1 MTSVPLPKLKTFSI
15 LLTLIIIPSLLFAVP
30 ASASPKTKRAAVK
43 SKSARGSARASAKGN
58 VRSRSRYSQASAR
71 RGGSRSSRLSARYSR
86 RGGQVYATRDR
97 RGRLRWRRRAVVSAS
112 AHGVGVHNYLS
123 ESWTQ
128 PLSVGERGSTAAEGQ
143 STTPMLSSQP
153 GSGSEQKPSVQSVPQ
168 SVPMSRVPSAP
179 VDASRTGVAISPGAP
194 DAVPINPLVAAYMDS
209 LASYGYGAENQGF
222 IVTTPKGE
230 VLAEHNADRLFNPA
244 SVTKIATSLTAISR
258 LGPDFSF
265 RTSMYTDGKLD
276 PSTGILHGSLYVIG
290 SGDPAFFYENAMM
303 ISDKLNRS
311 GIREVDGNL
320 VVLGQFYFNFS
331 ASREASA
338 KALRATFT
346 PDTWSAAT
354 RESYSRFLAIRAAE
368 DRMSDAAARAQ
379 GDPRPAP
386 APPLSAPPSLKITGQ
401 TITDPSVNTAKL
413 TPLAVHTSL
422 PLLRVLKGLNDFS
435 NNWMAT
441 IIGNLVG
448 GPDAVERFLKTDVGF
463 KEDEVRFATSS
474 GLGANA
480 ISPRN
485 TITMLRK
492 LIAYLDGKGLAL
504 EDILPIA
511 GVDAGTLS
519 KRFGD
524 AYRGSVVAKTGTLSG
539 VSALAGVAYT
549 RGRGPLLFV
558 IYNRG
563 GSAHT
568 FRAAQ
573 DETIKKLIT
582 LYGGPS
588 PVRAVATS
596 GSRVPDRPAQ
606 QAAQSRTSSSPR

>member
-1 MTSVPLPKLKTFSI
+1 
-15 LLTLIIIPSLLFAVP
+15 
-30 ASASPKTKRAAVK
+30 
-43 SKSARGSARASAKGN
+43 
-58 VRSRSRYSQASAR
+58 
-71 RGGSRSSRLSARYSR
+71 
-86 RGGQVYATRDR
+86 
-97 RGRLRWRRRAVVSAS
+97 
-112 AHGVGVHNYLS
+112 LS

-128 PLSVGERGSTAAEGQ
+128 PVATGERASGSTETPAFNSAAAA
-143 STTPMLSSQP
+143 PVSS
-153 GSGSEQKPSVQSVPQ
+153 GNDQKPGVQAVPPAQ
-168 SVPMSRVPSAP
+168 IAAANGDPSRVPSGVTAAP
-179 VDASRTGVAISPGAP
+179 TDAIPV
-194 DAVPINPLVAAYMDS
+194 NPLVAAYTDS
-209 LASYGYGAENQGF
+209 LAAYGFGADNQGF
-222 IVTTPKGE
+222 IVTTMKGE
-230 VLAEHNADRLFNPA
+230 VLAEHNADRLYNPA

-265 RTSMYTDGKLD
+265 RTSLYTDGKLD
-276 PSTGILHGSLYVIG
+276 PSTGILHGSLYLIG

-303 ISDKLNRS
+303 IADKLNRS
-311 GIREVDGNL
+311 GIREVEGNL

-331 ASREASA
+331 ASRDASA
-338 KALRATFT
+338 KALRATLS
-346 PDTWSAAT
+346 PETWTAAT

-368 DRMSDAAARAQ
+368 DRMSDAVSRAQ
-379 GDPRPAP
+379 GEQHTP
-386 APPLSAPPSLKITGQ
+386 APPLSAPPSIKITGQ
-401 TITDPSVNTAKL
+401 TLTDPTVNTAKL

-448 GPDAVERFLKTDVGF
+448 GPDAVERFLKSEVGF

-474 GLGANA
+474 GLGSNS

-492 LIAYLDGKGLAL
+492 LIAYLGGKGLAL

-519 KRFGD
+519 KRFTD
-524 AYRGSVVAKTGTLSG
+524 VFRGSVVAKTGTLSG

-563 GSAHT
+563 GSPHT

-573 DETIKKLIT
+573 DETIKKVIT
-582 LYGGPS
+582 LCGGPA
-588 PVRAVATS
+588 PVHFTAASSARLS
-596 GSRVPDRPAQ
+596 DRSSQ
-606 QAAQSRTSSSPR
+606 SNQSRTINSR

>member
-1 MTSVPLPKLKTFSI
+1 MGERAAEPVD
-15 LLTLIIIPSLLFAVP
+15 AQM
-30 ASASPKTKRAAVK
+30 SASPSAA
-43 SKSARGSARASAKGN
+43 SISSAGDPRPG
-58 VRSRSRYSQASAR
+58 VQA
-71 RGGSRSSRLSARYSR
+71 
-86 RGGQVYATRDR
+86 
-97 RGRLRWRRRAVVSAS
+97 
-112 AHGVGVHNYLS
+112 
-123 ESWTQ
+123 
-128 PLSVGERGSTAAEGQ
+128 
-143 STTPMLSSQP
+143 
-153 GSGSEQKPSVQSVPQ
+153 
-168 SVPMSRVPSAP
+168 VPSAQIASSTHDP
-179 VDASRTGVAISPGAP
+179 SRAPSPTDAAPG
-194 DAVPINPLVAAYMDS
+194 DAVPVNPLVAAYTDS
-209 LASYGYGAENQGF
+209 LAAYGFGAENQGF
-222 IVTTPKGE
+222 IVSTMRGE

-265 RTSMYTDGKLD
+265 RTALYTDGKLD

-290 SGDPAFFYENAMM
+290 SADPAFFFENAMM
-303 ISDKLNRS
+303 ITDKLNRS

-338 KALRATFT
+338 KAFRATLT
-346 PDTWSAAT
+346 PETWGAAA
-354 RESYSRFLAIRAAE
+354 RGSYSRFLAIRAAE
-368 DRMSDAAARAQ
+368 DRMSDTASRAQ
-379 GDPRPAP
+379 GEPRPTP
-386 APPLSAPPSLKITGQ
+386 APPLSAPPSLKISGQ
-401 TITDPSVNTAKL
+401 TLTDPTVNTSKL

-435 NNWMAT
+435 NNWMAM

-448 GPDAVERFLKTDVGF
+448 GPDAVERFLTTEVGF

-474 GLGANA
+474 GLGANS

-492 LIAYLDGKGLAL
+492 LITYLDGKGLAL
-504 EDILPIA
+504 EDVLPIA
-511 GVDAGTLS
+511 GVDGGTLS
-519 KRFGD
+519 KRFTD
-524 AYRGSVVAKTGTLSG
+524 VFRGSVVAKTGTLNS

-563 GSAHT
+563 GSPHT

-582 LYGGPS
+582 LYGGPA
-588 PVRAVATS
+588 PVRYARAS
-596 GSRVPDRPAQ
+596 GAKMSDRANQPS
-606 QAAQSRTSSSPR
+606 QSRASNSR